1 MNNVFFL
8 EEISRWSYLIKKS
21 KQNDIA
27 LLIDTALHTIE
38 KNNKALKGAL
48 PDNYFSRLGLD
59 VTKLASL
66 LDTINDID
74 TTKDPKLE

>member
-1 MNNVFFL
+1 MPDFYNKDNVFFL
-8 EEISRWSYLIKKS
+8 GKTSRWNYLILQA

-38 KNNKALKGAL
+38 KDNKALRGAL

-59 VTKLASL
+59 VAKLAQTLSR
-66 LDTINDID
+66 N
-74 TTKDPKLE
+74 